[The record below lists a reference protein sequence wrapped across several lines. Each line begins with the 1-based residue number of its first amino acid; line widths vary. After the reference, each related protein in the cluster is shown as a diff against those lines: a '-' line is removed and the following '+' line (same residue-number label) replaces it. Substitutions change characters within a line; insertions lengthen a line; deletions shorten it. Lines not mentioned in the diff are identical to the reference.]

1 VVWAECKEGA
11 GSGDQPDKG
20 ALVVWV
26 ITLMNSGGEDLLE
39 TKAGLQKHKG
49 RLFSGRSD
57 HVEHRHA
64 IAKRVI
70 SSQPGNKEKSS
81 HRIKKPLAPQRVIF
95 WEGCCRVDVVPHPER
110 YDFAIRERLN
120 IEVVYAT
127 VIRGLPLEIFV
138 IWTICGE

>member
-39 TKAGLQKHKG
+39 TKAGLEKHEG
-49 RLFSGRSD
+49 RLFFGRFD
-57 HVEHRHA
+57 HVEHRHD
-64 IAKRVI
+64 RV
-70 SSQPGNKEKSS
+70 
-81 HRIKKPLAPQRVIF
+81 KKPLAPQRVIF
-95 WEGCCRVDVVPHPER
+95 WEGCCGVDVVPHLEG

-127 VIRGLPLEIFV
+127 MIRGLPLEILV